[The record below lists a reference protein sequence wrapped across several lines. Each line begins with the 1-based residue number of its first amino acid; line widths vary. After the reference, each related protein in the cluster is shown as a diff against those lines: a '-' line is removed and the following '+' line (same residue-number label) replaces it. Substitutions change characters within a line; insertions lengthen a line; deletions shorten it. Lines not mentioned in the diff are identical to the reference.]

1 MAEINKNWSSQESA
15 NIYGVNF
22 WGNPYFSVNKKGHLQ
37 IHPKGMKKPSLDL
50 FETVAEL
57 RQSSSMRLP
66 LLLRFPEI
74 IESQIKS
81 LCGCFQKAISD
92 LGYKGKYYGVFPI
105 KVNQQSHVIE
115 DIVKAGKSYNFG
127 LEAGSKPELL
137 IALALMENP
146 EGLII
151 CNGFKDKDYLEM
163 ALLAQKAG
171 KNIIIV
177 VERRQEL
184 DTVIEISKN
193 LKLTPR
199 IGFRLKLNT
208 QAKGLWAATSGSHS
222 KFGFTAEQLLSAFDH
237 LKSLEFLNCVE
248 LLHFH
253 IGSQVPSIQPIKS
266 AVRETARFMAE
277 LYHIGCPI
285 KYVDVGG
292 GLGVDYDGSGAT
304 RSSTN
309 YDVQEYAN
317 DVIHGIQSICD
328 EMQIPHPHVI
338 SESGRFIVAQSSLL
352 VFDVVDS
359 NRVEVEEEL
368 NIPEDASSFLKD
380 LWDIYK
386 NLYNTSFNESF
397 NDLVEKKRDIH
408 QLFVYNVLSLTE
420 LALAERIYR
429 KTATLLKQL
438 VAGKPDYDDIFNT
451 LDHQLTDTYFCNF
464 SIFQSLPDSWAL
476 SYIFPVMPI
485 HRLNEHPQRNA
496 KLVDLTCDSDGKIS
510 RFIDYK
516 TWNVKPHLPVHS
528 IKQGKDYL
536 MAVFLTG
543 AYQEILGDLH
553 NLFGDTD
560 AVHISVTGNGSYS
573 IDHHLEGDSISE
585 VLEYVEFYRKD
596 MLNRIHKITERNIQ
610 KGDISRK
617 EAGKLLKK
625 FEQSLFQ
632 HTYLNNS

>member
-1 MAEINKNWSSQESA
+1 MAETNKTWSIQESA

-22 WGNPYFSVNKKGHLQ
+22 WGKPYFSINEKGHLQ
-37 IHPKGMKKPSLDL
+37 IHPKGLKTPSLDL

-57 RQSSSMRLP
+57 KQSSSMRLP
-66 LLLRFPEI
+66 LLLRFPDI
-74 IESQIKS
+74 INSQIKN
-81 LCGCFQKAISD
+81 LCDCFQKSISD

-105 KVNQQSHVIE
+105 KVNQQSHVVE
-115 DIVKAGKSYNFG
+115 DIVKAGKNHNFG

-137 IALALMENP
+137 IALAFMKNP

-184 DTVIEISKN
+184 DTVIELSQS

-208 QAKGLWAATSGSHS
+208 QARGLWAATSGSHS
-222 KFGFTAEQLLSAFDH
+222 KFGFTAEQLLSAFEY
-237 LKSLEFLNCVE
+237 LKELKFLHCVE

-253 IGSQVPSIQPIKS
+253 IGSQIPSIQPIKS
-266 AVRETARFMAE
+266 AVRETARFMVE
-277 LYHIGCPI
+277 LHRIGCPI

-328 EMQIPHPHVI
+328 EKQIPHPHVI

-359 NRVEVEEEL
+359 NRVEKEEEL
-368 NIPEDASSFLKD
+368 DIPKDAPSFLQD

-408 QLFVYNVLSLTE
+408 QLFVYNVLSLKE
-420 LALAERIYR
+420 LALAEKIYR
-429 KTATLLKQL
+429 KTAILLKQL

-485 HRLNEHPQRNA
+485 HRLNECPQRNA

-510 RFIDYK
+510 KFIDYK
-516 TWNVKPHLPVHS
+516 TWNVKPHMPVHK
-528 IKQGKDYL
+528 IKKGESYL

-560 AVHISVTGNGSYS
+560 AVHISVTDNGSYS

-596 MLNRIHKITERNIQ
+596 LLNRIYQITEQSIQ
-610 KGDISRK
+610 NGDISRK
-617 EAGKLLKK
+617 EAGQLLKK

-632 HTYLNNS
+632 HTYLNS